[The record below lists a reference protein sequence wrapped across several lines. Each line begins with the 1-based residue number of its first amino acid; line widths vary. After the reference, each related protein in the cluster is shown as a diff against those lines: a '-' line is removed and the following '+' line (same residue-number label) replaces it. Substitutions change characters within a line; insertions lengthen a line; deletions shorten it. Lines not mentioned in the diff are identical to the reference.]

1 MPTITAKEVKRL
13 YGKAFP
19 YLVSS
24 PECKDRL
31 YSIGSADIITDI
43 LYNDCDRHRQMV
55 FSDEVSDC
63 DDFVLQAYADFK
75 WVWAQM
81 DESGKIIE
89 DRATSFVRMHKQH
102 APVGMGFG
110 IKFRGRMI
118 KHSVM
123 TILAIDGMYIYD
135 AVSRETYVT
144 NINQDIVLHVSM
156 Q

>member
-1 MPTITAKEVKRL
+1 VKRL

-19 YLVSS
+19 YLVSP

-31 YSIGSADIITDI
+31 YAMSQVGMITDI
-43 LYNDCDRHRQMV
+43 LQNDCPRHRQMV

-63 DDFVLQAYADFK
+63 DDYVLQAYAEFK
-75 WVWAQM
+75 WVWAQTAE
-81 DESGKIIE
+81 DGSLIE
-89 DRATSFVRMHKQH
+89 DRATSFVRLHKQH

-110 IKFRGRMI
+110 IKFRDRMI

-123 TILAIDGMYIYD
+123 TILAIDGMFIYD
-135 AVSRETYVT
+135 AVSREVYVT

>member
-1 MPTITAKEVKRL
+1 MPTVTAKEVKRL
-13 YGKAFP
+13 YAKAFP
-19 YLVSS
+19 YLVSP

-31 YSIGSADIITDI
+31 YSMSPVDVITNMI
-43 LYNDCDRHRQMV
+43 SKYCLRHKQMV
-55 FSDEVSDC
+55 FTDEVADC

-75 WVWAQM
+75 WYWAQM

-89 DRATSFVRMHKQH
+89 NRETSFVRMHKQH
-102 APVGMGFG
+102 APIGMGFG
-110 IKFRGRMI
+110 IKFRGRMV

-123 TILAIDGMYIYD
+123 TILAVDGMYIYD

-144 NINQDIVLHVSM
+144 NTNQDIVLHVSM